1 MNIIRIHF
9 NSLLLV
15 MVTSIICGIHGTA
28 HAYLKLPSI
37 FSKGA
42 VLQQLDSVPIWGWSD
57 PNRTIIIE
65 PTWGKETYKVI
76 SDNCGKWITNISTP
90 CAGGPYK
97 IKISSPTDTIVLSE
111 ILLGEVWLCSGQSN
125 MEWTAKKGIKNAK
138 SEIENAN
145 CRDLHIFHIPRI
157 ADSYPQNDCNAEWEG
172 STPEVMSN
180 TSATAYFFARHLI
193 EKLHVPVGIIV
204 SAWGGTPIE
213 TWLPSQAFNDGTPC
227 NTEFVQTP
235 YRPTHKSVLYN
246 QMIHPIIPYRIKGC
260 IWYQGEANRMFAP
273 NYGKQMESLIKYWR
287 FLFDNNFYFFYVQIA
302 PYKYKDNYAHFLR
315 EQQELVLDRL
325 DRIGMITISDLVT
338 DVKDLHPK
346 NKRGIGERLAHM
358 ALDKAYN
365 NFDKAY
371 ESPRY
376 KSFKITKDYIE
387 ISFSDNLKEL
397 PDSQCIYIKG
407 LIITDKRGHNIQ
419 PICRI
424 SNNTLR
430 IYTTDISAIA
440 YCFDNATIGSL
451 QSDMGI
457 PVLPFHIE
465 L

>member
-15 MVTSIICGIHGTA
+15 MVTSIICGFHGTA

-76 SDNCGKWITNISTP
+76 SDNCGKWITNISTS
-90 CAGGPYK
+90 CTGGPYK

-204 SAWGGTPIE
+204 SAWGGN
-213 TWLPSQAFNDGTPC
+213 S
-227 NTEFVQTP
+227 
-235 YRPTHKSVLYN
+235 H
-246 QMIHPIIPYRIKGC
+246 
-260 IWYQGEANRMFAP
+260 
-273 NYGKQMESLIKYWR
+273 
-287 FLFDNNFYFFYVQIA
+287 
-302 PYKYKDNYAHFLR
+302 
-315 EQQELVLDRL
+315 
-325 DRIGMITISDLVT
+325 
-338 DVKDLHPK
+338 
-346 NKRGIGERLAHM
+346 
-358 ALDKAYN
+358 
-365 NFDKAY
+365 
-371 ESPRY
+371 
-376 KSFKITKDYIE
+376 
-387 ISFSDNLKEL
+387 
-397 PDSQCIYIKG
+397 
-407 LIITDKRGHNIQ
+407 
-419 PICRI
+419 
-424 SNNTLR
+424 
-430 IYTTDISAIA
+430 
-440 YCFDNATIGSL
+440 
-451 QSDMGI
+451 
-457 PVLPFHIE
+457 
-465 L
+465 